1 MFSSYKRVIWLA
13 MVMSLFVFV
22 PFYVVGFSTD
32 VWTRLSRIQEWAN
45 AGFPL
50 KEQLMM
56 TQNYPFGVE
65 MHWTRPLDF
74 IGYAFAWPFIPNWGL
89 KEALEIMACYVPVLV
104 MLLAVRGFFYGVRGY
119 LTPKMAFF
127 AFWLF
132 FFNDSGY
139 IKK

>member
-56 TQNYPFGVE
+56 KDKKLEVS
-65 MHWTRPLDF
+65 
-74 IGYAFAWPFIPNWGL
+74 IL
-89 KEALEIMACYVPVLV
+89 KNV
-104 MLLAVRGFFYGVRGY
+104 
-119 LTPKMAFF
+119 K
-127 AFWLF
+127 
-132 FFNDSGY
+132 
-139 IKK
+139 